1 MRGDIKVDKIKLI
14 MSAAVEYEN
23 VIYFSPVY
31 INGLFK
37 LDLETKKISFICR
50 FDEREVCYALYR
62 FACIYKNEIW
72 FIPYHASKI
81 AIVNMQTFAIEYI
94 SPLYHKV
101 VKAGVKY
108 RGGML
113 YCKAEI
119 IKEKCLCLIPSS
131 VDSVLIINME
141 TRELIPFYDVIK
153 ADEFLDGG
161 AYDPIQDCIWMQ
173 FTQGKN
179 GILKLSLI
187 DGKIE
192 RYGYPFNERNYGFYY
207 YQESLFMSPGNDGY
221 IRSINTNNLH
231 ITSYPIEKENDKERY
246 FWMISSEDELWFLPG
261 DEPKIMVWD
270 KISKQTKIKRLEGNF
285 DKNIPFSIVSI
296 PSKDKIIFTTEYT
309 NCIYIYNDTNIL
321 EKIEVEWI
329 RDNICNDIEKNVYGM
344 GLKKMQKEGIYFE
357 DSSCLN
363 INVFIDFIDI
373 LNENQRNTERNGN
386 HIYRNIN
393 V

>member
-246 FWMISSEDELWFLPG
+246 FWMISREDELWFLPG

-344 GLKKMQKEGIYFE
+344 GLKKMQN
-357 DSSCLN
+357 LH
-363 INVFIDFIDI
+363 
-373 LNENQRNTERNGN
+373 T
-386 HIYRNIN
+386 
-393 V
+393 